1 MLCFAGWL
9 EWGGGGGAFCKLL
22 ENFKLCGLAL
32 WHLFLNIFPPATVY
46 SGIPICR
53 IRPCAK
59 LLKNSHLSV
68 RRHKPG
74 TTPNIPTPACRIKEL
89 SFLAFSP
96 LSLPV
101 FFLSPA
107 SEPRF
112 VVFSLLLPCSAVPE
126 KKETYSICENIGPCC
141 KPTAA
146 TWSWSGSRLIEYEVK
161 TVNTSLVVKQS
172 KS

>member
-1 MLCFAGWL
+1 M
-9 EWGGGGGAFCKLL
+9 GGGRSVLQAVGEFQVVRPCLVASLL
-22 ENFKLCGLAL
+22 E
-32 WHLFLNIFPPATVY
+32 HFPASY
-46 SGIPICR
+46 SILG
-53 IRPCAK
+53 
-59 LLKNSHLSV
+59 NSNLQDPSMCQAVEEFAFVV